1 MIKSLIFIIE
11 PLDKYAAMFVHGKQF
26 ELLNEKIFTLGLRRH
41 DDKGK
46 GETRGRELG
55 GLPRGQPHPGANVI
69 KPFTAINYDFLQ

>member
-11 PLDKYAAMFVHGKQF
+11 PLDKFAAMFVYCMQF
-26 ELLNEKIFTLGLRRH
+26 ELLIEKIFTLWLRRH

-46 GETRGRELG
+46 GETRCRELG

-69 KPFTAINYDFLQ
+69 KPFTAINYEFSQ